1 MKYKSNMQYSSVSY
15 IQLINEWIITPNVI
29 NYATLC
35 CEFLLRQPAGSGCKI
50 YCLHFLKNNSYSK
63 RRYIT
68 SCLASTTHGHPLSP
82 TRKCSMGCGWHHGSV
97 QFITVYIILNDSIC
111 YSKWTKFFIII
122 PASFNYMKIIQMV

>member
-1 MKYKSNMQYSSVSY
+1 MDYNTK
-15 IQLINEWIITPNVI
+15 NVI

-68 SCLASTTHGHPLSP
+68 SCLASTTHGHPLP
-82 TRKCSMGCGWHHGSV
+82 PLGSV
-97 QFITVYIILNDSIC
+97 QWAVVGTMGPYSSLPYI
-111 YSKWTKFFIII
+111 
-122 PASFNYMKIIQMV
+122 